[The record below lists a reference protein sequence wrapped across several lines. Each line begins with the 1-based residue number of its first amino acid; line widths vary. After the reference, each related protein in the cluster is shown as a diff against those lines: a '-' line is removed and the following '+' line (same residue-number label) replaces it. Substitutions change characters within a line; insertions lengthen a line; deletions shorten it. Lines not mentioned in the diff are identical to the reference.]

1 MDKPLTAR
9 ALWDYSAIEDNEL
22 DLRVGDVI
30 DIIELC
36 NSDWYEGTCQGRTGF
51 FPANRVELIAPFIQ
65 ERSPA
70 ASAAHQGVLDKEN
83 PFEDDKAIPPLPAH
97 SHPHAHGDKANG
109 HAHTHKDWTSVA
121 QPDGQ
126 TYFWNVHTGETAW
139 STAATASTSASTS
152 GSTSGRDQ
160 EGPVASTAGS
170 NGSGPDRVT
179 DRSAPH
185 EQAPT
190 SKESGTSD
198 LLSDLARVIDEFD
211 AGPTSLHSLT
221 GSLLTLQPQKLE
233 SGMQSGGR
241 EAEGIPLSSGIP
253 SSSTPLSSGIPSSS
267 TPLSS
272 GLQPAY
278 AEGNGLHGL
287 HEASLHRESTPLS
300 SSSGSAHDQGQ
311 GDETPLSPI
320 NPTNQDEPQNV
331 PPPPPP
337 PPPLFLDE
345 PDEPDTPIT
354 TVPPEIIRR
363 EGYISLKQK
372 SPPKGTWTTTFAI
385 LTVGFLILYPSAK
398 SKRKP
403 SRVLRLSSVQLD
415 AVGRQH
421 TKRKHAFALVCDE
434 GGFLVQPAKESEVW
448 EWMDAIR
455 EASRERSTPS
465 EYENATSK
473 LFCAKDESDSG
484 KQDDIPKPR
493 SRRPTTSRPD
503 EDSGKSNVKSKL
515 GAFLFKRP
523 SVDKLKEKGIIRDED
538 QVFGG
543 NLATQTTPT
552 TPIPH
557 VITACIT
564 QVDRRGL
571 ESQGIYRL
579 SGNASTVQKI
589 RVGFNS
595 KESVDLSDEGLDINV
610 VASVLKLYL
619 RELQEP
625 VIPFAFY
632 EKFIQAAKHPDYD
645 TRLCDLKTL
654 IQSLPLPNY
663 TTLEYLFRH
672 LSRVSSQSHTNKM
685 EPANLAIVFGPTLL
699 RPPDISSMGSELMN
713 MSWCN
718 AVVEGVLVQVE
729 WVFDGDAC

>member
-1 MDKPLTAR
+1 MDKPLKAR

-22 DLRVGDVI
+22 DLCVGDYI

-36 NSDWYEGTCQGRTGF
+36 NSDWYEGSINGKTGF
-51 FPANRVELIAPFIQ
+51 FPANRVELIPFIQ

-70 ASAAHQGVLDKEN
+70 AAAAFAQGADKEN
-83 PFEDDKAIPPLPAH
+83 PFEDDKVIPPLPAH
-97 SHPHAHGDKANG
+97 AHPPGHPHDGANT
-109 HAHTHKDWTSVA
+109 HATHEKDWKSVA

-126 TYFWNVHTGETAW
+126 TYFWNAHTGETAW
-139 STAATASTSASTS
+139 STGNGSASGSGRTSASTS
-152 GSTSGRDQ
+152 AWGQ
-160 EGPVASTAGS
+160 EGPVTSTDGFNASGA
-170 NGSGPDRVT
+170 
-179 DRSAPH
+179 DRSAH
-185 EQAPT
+185 GEAPT
-190 SKESGTSD
+190 EKDAGTSD

-211 AGPTSLHSLT
+211 AGPVSDTSIHSLT
-221 GSLLTLQPQKLE
+221 GSLLTLPPQKME
-233 SGMQSGGR
+233 SGSGAR
-241 EAEGIPLSSGIP
+241 EVDTPVSSPSSGVQN
-253 SSSTPLSSGIPSSS
+253 TYG
-267 TPLSS
+267 
-272 GLQPAY
+272 
-278 AEGNGLHGL
+278 EGNGLHGSHGL
-287 HEASLHRESTPLS
+287 QEFHEATTASGSHPESTPLS
-300 SSSGSAHDQGQ
+300 SSSRSGSAHGQ
-311 GDETPLSPI
+311 SQEETPLSPI
-320 NPTNQDEPQNV
+320 SNSNQDELWNVV

-421 TKRKHAFALVCDE
+421 TKRKHAFSLVCDE
-434 GGFLVQPAKESEVW
+434 GGFLVQPAKDSEVW

-473 LFCAKDESDSG
+473 LFAARDESDSG
-484 KQDDIPKPR
+484 KQDDVAKPR

-552 TPIPH
+552 TPIPP

-610 VASVLKLYL
+610 VASVLKC
-619 RELQEP
+619 ECS
-625 VIPFAFY
+625 F
-632 EKFIQAAKHPDYD
+632 
-645 TRLCDLKTL
+645 
-654 IQSLPLPNY
+654 
-663 TTLEYLFRH
+663 FR
-672 LSRVSSQSHTNKM
+672 
-685 EPANLAIVFGPTLL
+685 F
-699 RPPDISSMGSELMN
+699 
-713 MSWCN
+713 
-718 AVVEGVLVQVE
+718 
-729 WVFDGDAC
+729 WVA